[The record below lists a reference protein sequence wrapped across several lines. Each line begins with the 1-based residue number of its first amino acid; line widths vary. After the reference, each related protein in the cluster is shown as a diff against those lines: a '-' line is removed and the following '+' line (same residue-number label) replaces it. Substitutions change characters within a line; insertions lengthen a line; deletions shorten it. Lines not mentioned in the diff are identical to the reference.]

1 MWPGAAIAFVSLV
14 KLLLNE
20 IFNEN
25 KWQVLPFKVILIVK
39 VSTQPDRTMKS
50 FLSLILAGLVGGLIC
65 FGALRLINPSDI
77 NHTEIQH
84 VSTSANPA
92 TGPDFAAAAEVAQK
106 VVVLIEAA
114 ESIETA
120 QNRRR
125 QQDPMQQL
133 FEQFGL
139 NYDGFGFGYGGPMIR
154 KGAGSGVIIS
164 RDGYILT
171 NNHVV
176 DFADEVTVKTVDDK
190 EYQATIVGRD
200 PSTDLAVIKI
210 DANNLP
216 VLEYADS
223 DKARVGEWVLAVG
236 NPFEYLTST
245 VTAGIISAK
254 GRDLNIIQGS
264 RTIEQFIQTDA
275 AINPGNSG
283 GALVDASGKL
293 LGINTAI
300 ASETGSYA
308 GYSFAIPVN
317 LAISI
322 ANDIIKNGGDIERTS
337 LGVDVLVLDE
347 QLAKEQG
354 IEVNEG
360 LFVAS
365 VVENSAAQYAGIRPH
380 DVLVEIDGKKLRTYE
395 ELKQRID
402 LAKVGDSV
410 QVKVLRN
417 GKYLDIPV
425 RLKKGL

>member
-1 MWPGAAIAFVSLV
+1 
-14 KLLLNE
+14 
-20 IFNEN
+20 
-25 KWQVLPFKVILIVK
+25 
-39 VSTQPDRTMKS
+39 MKS
-50 FLSLILAGLVGGLIC
+50 FLSLTLAGITGGLIC
-65 FGALRLINPSDI
+65 FGALHLSS
-77 NHTEIQH
+77 EKGFGYQGVQQ
-84 VSTSANPA
+84 VSTSTTVT
-92 TGPDFAAAAEVAQK
+92 TGPDFAAAAEAAQN

-114 ESIETA
+114 ESAENA
-120 QNRRR
+120 QLRRR
-125 QQDPMQQL
+125 QDPMQQL

-139 NYDGFGFGYGGPMIR
+139 NGDAFGYGFGGSMIR

-164 RDGYILT
+164 KDGYILT

-176 DFADEVTVKTVDDK
+176 DFADEGWIKMVDGK
-190 EYQATIVGRD
+190 EYDAKIIGRD
-200 PSTDLAVIKI
+200 PSTDLAVVKI
-210 DANNLP
+210 DADNLP
-216 VLEYADS
+216 TLEYADS

-264 RTIEQFIQTDA
+264 KTIEQFIQTDA

-283 GALVDASGKL
+283 GALVDAYGKL

-300 ASETGSYA
+300 ASQTGSYS

-322 ANDIIKNGGDIERTS
+322 ANDIIKKGGDIERTS
-337 LGVDVLVLDE
+337 LGVEVFVLNE
-347 QLAKEQG
+347 GLAKELG
-354 IEVNEG
+354 IEIDKG
-360 LFVAS
+360 LFVDG
-365 VVENSAAQYAGIRPH
+365 VGEKSAAQYAGIRPN
-380 DVLVEIDGKKLRTYE
+380 DVLVEIDGKKLE
-395 ELKQRID
+395 KFDDLKEKID

-410 QVKVLRN
+410 DIKVYRN

>member
-1 MWPGAAIAFVSLV
+1 
-14 KLLLNE
+14 
-20 IFNEN
+20 
-25 KWQVLPFKVILIVK
+25 
-39 VSTQPDRTMKS
+39 MKS
-50 FLSLILAGLVGGLIC
+50 FLSLTLAGITGGLIC
-65 FGALRLINPSDI
+65 FGALHLSS
-77 NHTEIQH
+77 EKGFGYQGVQQ
-84 VSTSANPA
+84 VSTSTTVT
-92 TGPDFAAAAEVAQK
+92 TGPDFAAAAEAAQN

-114 ESIETA
+114 ESAENA
-120 QNRRR
+120 QLRRR
-125 QQDPMQQL
+125 QDPMQQL

-139 NYDGFGFGYGGPMIR
+139 NGDAFGYGFGGSMIR

-164 RDGYILT
+164 KDGYILT

-176 DFADEVTVKTVDDK
+176 DFADEVLIKMVDGK
-190 EYQATIVGRD
+190 EYDAKIIGRD
-200 PSTDLAVIKI
+200 PSTDLAVVKI
-210 DANNLP
+210 DASNLP
-216 VLEYADS
+216 TLEYADS

-264 RTIEQFIQTDA
+264 KTIEQFIQTDA

-283 GALVDASGKL
+283 GALVDAYGKL

-300 ASETGSYA
+300 ASQTGSYS

-322 ANDIIKNGGDIERTS
+322 ANDIIKKGGDIERTS
-337 LGVDVLVLDE
+337 LGVEVFVLDE
-347 QLAKEQG
+347 DMAKELG
-354 IEVNEG
+354 IGIDRG
-360 LFVAS
+360 LFVDG
-365 VVENSAAQYAGIRPH
+365 VGEKSAAQYAGIRPN
-380 DVLVEIDGKKLRTYE
+380 DVLVEIDGKKLE
-395 ELKQRID
+395 KFDDLKEKID

-410 QVKVLRN
+410 DIKVYRN